1 MDKFLYFRSILDVD
15 NDDGSCGAGVTS
27 VCIPAK
33 NIMSIA
39 PASDTTLQIRYKS
52 MKNSP
57 ASAGG
62 ASGDE
67 ILTDTITLTVNSHT
81 HKNVVDALIAAIN
94 SNKLYTDGFIDVV
107 DTVTTNLA
115 NAAVSA
121 IFFHPDITGVS
132 GYTSDTDATGLA
144 VAAAI
149 S

>member
-1 MDKFLYFRSILDVD
+1 MDKFLYFRSITDVD
-15 NDDGSCGAGVTS
+15 SDDGSCGAGVTS

-33 NIMSIA
+33 NIMSMA

-57 ASAGG
+57 ASAAG
-62 ASGDE
+62 AQNDE
-67 ILTDTITLTVNSHT
+67 ILTDTITLTVNAHT

-94 SNKLYTDGFIDVV
+94 SNKLYTDGFIDVI
-107 DTVTTNLA
+107 DIVTTNLA
-115 NAAVSA
+115 NETIDA
-121 IFFHPDITGVS
+121 IFFHPDLTGVD
-132 GYTSDTDATGLA
+132 GYTSETNCTALT